1 MGQGDLDGSDGGAY
15 RPLPVSIWGSLLAS
29 KVGFPTQT
37 PKLEL
42 LSLRGP
48 ERSPMVDL
56 ELT

>member
-1 MGQGDLDGSDGGAY
+1 MGQGDVDGSDGGAY

-29 KVGFPTQT
+29 KVGFPHSDAQAGA
-37 PKLEL
+37 P
-42 LSLRGP
+42 LRGP